1 MPSIEEKKATGGPK
15 LYVSD
20 HLSTS
25 SLIIILPFLPLFLS
39 QLCNHGNLLL
49 KTMCKVWAPGGSQG
63 QGEDMSPTPDIWAA
77 LTRII
82 EESMKTFCHE
92 YGYFATGSLSNI
104 QNVYLSVVPHL
115 HNSTFFHSQDLDWL
129 CVHRNHCQSFPY
141 DPTLFI
147 NHCVHWASKRQM
159 CFSWQCILIH

>member
-49 KTMCKVWAPGGSQG
+49 KTLFKVWAPGGSQG

-115 HNSTFFHSQDLDWL
+115 HNSTFFHSQDFGLTGCTQKSLPKASLMTHLICQPL
-129 CVHRNHCQSFPY
+129 CALGIKKTDV
-141 DPTLFI
+141 L
-147 NHCVHWASKRQM
+147 
-159 CFSWQCILIH
+159 